1 MSGRD
6 DSFLARWSRRKR
18 AVAEEEA
25 QEAAAPALLPEEPPE
40 EPVEERTDAEILE
53 ELGLKDP
60 DLLEAGDDFRAF
72 MQAAVPDHLRRR
84 ALRKLWVSNPV
95 LANLDGLNDYDDDFT
110 GGSVAPGMLKTAY
123 QVGKGYLRDLAEA
136 PETPSEPAEEVAAQE
151 APPDTKPPQKDEI
164 VNDAN
169 SGNISDTSEVAGN
182 NAMEC
187 REPVAAR
194 RRKMQFRY

>member
-25 QEAAAPALLPEEPPE
+25 QEAAASAPLPQAPPE
-40 EPVEERTDAEILE
+40 EPVEERTDAEILD
-53 ELGLKDP
+53 ELGLKHP

-72 MQAAVPDHLRRR
+72 MQSAVPEHLRRR

-123 QVGKGYLRDLAEA
+123 QVGKGFLHDLAEEA
-136 PETPSEPAEEVAAQE
+136 EAASDPAEKVAGQEVAAE
-151 APPDTKPPQKDEI
+151 TPPPPEDEI
-164 VNDAN
+164 AKDAKT
-169 SGNISDTSEVAGN
+169 GRISETGHVAEEN
-182 NAMEC
+182 VQERIETASS
-187 REPVAAR
+187 P
-194 RRKMQFRY
+194 RRKMKFRY